1 MIDPNDTK
9 NMTCDGSLTSRWDG
23 LSDHLIA
30 SFYEVARKT
39 DQNGKTYW
47 AKVDSYDVVKAPLTE
62 ASMETILGWQS
73 PFEGAGADKGM
84 PTIAAMLQSGALV
97 PYVNPN
103 GKAGQVISNFEGRTG
118 ITKLNSTQVFTGM
131 QPVKIQV
138 TALFRAWEKPIEEVE
153 APFNQLMK
161 WALPVKLAPDGAV
174 MSAFTAVKGFVTGTP
189 LDQAA
194 VDLLLPSTAPVCI
207 AMKYKGRTYS
217 PLVIESIGHPM
228 NSNVDC
234 FGRYVEMLIPM
245 TLCSLTAMD
254 RTDWSNTRDI

>member
-1 MIDPNDTK
+1 MADTF
-9 NMTCDGSLTSRWDG
+9 NRIRDESLTSRWDG

-30 SFYEVARKT
+30 SFYEVERVT

-47 AKVDSYDVVKAPLTE
+47 AKTYVYGVVKAPLTE
-62 ASMETILGWQS
+62 ASMDTILGWQS

-84 PTIAAMLQSGALV
+84 PTIAAMLQSGALL
-97 PYVNPN
+97 PYVDSN
-103 GKAGQVISNFEGRTG
+103 GKAGQAISNFEGRTG

-138 TALFRAWEKPIEEVE
+138 TALFRAWRDPVEEVE

-189 LDQAA
+189 LDQA
-194 VDLLLPSTAPVCI
+194 
-207 AMKYKGRTYS
+207 
-217 PLVIESIGHPM
+217 
-228 NSNVDC
+228 
-234 FGRYVEMLIPM
+234 
-245 TLCSLTAMD
+245 
-254 RTDWSNTRDI
+254 